1 MADKNRTATPALI
14 SELLRNPQQ
23 FTFHQAVRLLLAD
36 STDSAPQGL
45 SCPADQEKIRFRP
58 HASFGFPSSDVQSID
73 KWPVEGDLS
82 PPYRMTIN
90 FSGLYGSVSPLPA
103 FYTEELLAGNEKESN
118 QRDFFDLF
126 HHRIIALIYYSWEK
140 YRYYLQ
146 FQPGGT
152 DRFSQWVYALVG
164 LGDAKQRDGLS
175 LDWERLLAYI
185 GLLSMRSCSASTLSR
200 VISHYFLG
208 LPVRIEEY
216 IERWV
221 VIDQQQ
227 HALLGESCSGLGID
241 CTIGERVRDRSGK
254 FRVTIGP
261 LGFSDFRKYLPD
273 GCNYKTLQDLVRFSL
288 KDQLDFDVSLVLLK
302 NEIPELNLSNSNP
315 SRLGW
320 STWLGEHPN
329 EDANVTLSCARI

>member
-23 FTFHQAVRLLLAD
+23 FTFYQAVRLLLAD
-36 STDSAPQGL
+36 SVDSRQQDL
-45 SCPADQEKIRFRP
+45 SCPANEEQVRFRP

-73 KWPVEGDLS
+73 KQLVEHDGQ

-103 FYTEELLAGNEKESN
+103 FYTEELLAGNREESN

-152 DRFSQWVYALVG
+152 DRFSQWIYALVG
-164 LGDAKQRDGLS
+164 LGGREQRDGLD

-185 GLLSMRSCSASTLSR
+185 GLLSMRSCSAPTLSR
-200 VISHYFLG
+200 IISHYFLG
-208 LPVRIEEY
+208 LPVNILEC

-227 HALLGESCSGLGID
+227 HALLGENCNSLGID

-254 FRVTIGP
+254 FRVSIGP
-261 LGFSDFRKYLPD
+261 LNFSDFRKYLPD
-273 GCNYKTLQDLVRFSL
+273 GANYRSLHDLVRFSL
-288 KDQLDFDVSLVLLK
+288 KDQLDFDISLKLLED
-302 NEIPELNLSNSNP
+302 EIPALNLSSSNP
-315 SRLGW
+315 CRLGW
-320 STWLGEHPN
+320 STWLGEPLA
-329 EDANVTLSCARI
+329 EDAEVELSCASI